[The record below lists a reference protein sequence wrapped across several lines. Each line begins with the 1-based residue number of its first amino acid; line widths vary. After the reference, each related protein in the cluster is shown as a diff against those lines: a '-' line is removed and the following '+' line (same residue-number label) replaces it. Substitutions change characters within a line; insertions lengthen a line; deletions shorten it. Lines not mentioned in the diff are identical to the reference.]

1 MTLPQSLLGQLNGN
15 KLFSIIEDQEFGNF
29 ICKPARKTR
38 VYPNLERG
46 RGSLFCGRSSI

>member
-29 ICKPARKTR
+29 ICKPAGKQEFTLIWREDVVR
-38 VYPNLERG
+38 Y
-46 RGSLFCGRSSI
+46 GRS